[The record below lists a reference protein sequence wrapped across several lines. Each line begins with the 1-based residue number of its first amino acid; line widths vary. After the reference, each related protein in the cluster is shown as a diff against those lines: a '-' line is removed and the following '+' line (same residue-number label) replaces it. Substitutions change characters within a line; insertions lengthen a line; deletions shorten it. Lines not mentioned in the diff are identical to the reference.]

1 MFHRVFMLLAIVIIS
16 AVLVQKRGR
25 EGFSDDDDNEDE
37 ICISGF
43 CFTEENLK
51 SHINEMD
58 LESRKRLASLLTS

>member
-1 MFHRVFMLLAIVIIS
+1 MLLAIVIIV
-16 AVLVQKRGR
+16 AVLMQKRSY
-25 EGFSDDDDNEDE
+25 EGFSDDDDEDE

-43 CFTEENLK
+43 CFSEENLK